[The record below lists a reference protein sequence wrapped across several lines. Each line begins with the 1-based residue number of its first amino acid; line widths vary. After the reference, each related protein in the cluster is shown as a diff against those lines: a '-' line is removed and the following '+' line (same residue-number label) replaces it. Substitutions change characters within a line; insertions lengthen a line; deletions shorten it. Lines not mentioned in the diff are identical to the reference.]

1 MTPCTSA
8 SGTPKARLTS
18 AAKGSGIQPRNCCA
32 ACKAGK
38 SAARPWG
45 ASSARMDRRRMRS
58 GSDMENLRLV
68 YLSRFKRALH
78 HLHALYTPAA
88 VHHGHSPVKK
98 TPASFF
104 LRLRSEGRVF
114 TFVVSDR
121 IFKKSAGT
129 KRKEVP
135 SRVASLAS
143 AANEVLTTPDGPIYN
158 FLIAPK
164 RRCSFPLDPVRDI
177 DRSDLTSSWRVGEA
191 MSNYGGGVFSS
202 PLAHR
207 QHGKFS
213 FPRI

>member
-104 LRLRSEGRVF
+104 LRLRSEYE
-114 TFVVSDR
+114 
-121 IFKKSAGT
+121 A
-129 KRKEVP
+129 
-135 SRVASLAS
+135 
-143 AANEVLTTPDGPIYN
+143 
-158 FLIAPK
+158 
-164 RRCSFPLDPVRDI
+164 
-177 DRSDLTSSWRVGEA
+177 RVG
-191 MSNYGGGVFSS
+191 YL
-202 PLAHR
+202 PLLFQIEFLKNR
-207 QHGKFS
+207 LERKGKRS
-213 FPRI
+213 RLELRR